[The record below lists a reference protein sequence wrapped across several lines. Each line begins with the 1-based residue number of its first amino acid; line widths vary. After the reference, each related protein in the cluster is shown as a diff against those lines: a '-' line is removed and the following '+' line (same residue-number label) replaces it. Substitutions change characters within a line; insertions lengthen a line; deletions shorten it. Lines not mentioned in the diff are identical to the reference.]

1 MRYAAAEKLE
11 ILRLVEQSSLSVRR
25 TLAQLGIARSTFY
38 AWYERYLARGAGAL
52 EDGQPAP
59 RRVWNKLPDTVAEAV
74 VALALQEPEL
84 SPREL
89 AVSFVDQQ
97 RYFVSESS
105 VYRLLKAHDR
115 ITSPAFILMKAADRF
130 AQPTSAPNQLWQT
143 DFTYLRV
150 IGWGW
155 FYLSTVLDDFSRY
168 ILAWKLCTTI
178 TATDVSDTLELALC
192 SSGLERVQVRHRPRL
207 LSDNGPSYLSAQLG
221 SRTRG
226 ARHDAYPRQALSPDD
241 PGQDRALPPLHEEP
255 DPARE
260 LLSAGSA
267 RTASGG
273 VRRLLQPAALP
284 RESRQPDPGRCLLRS
299 CSGHPDTEGKHQ
311 AQNHRATTPAAS
323 SVCSHNF
330 NSDGPNPLLNPLL
343 TCPKGS
349 DDIHKVSVKKKPVA
363 AAGVQRKSAK
373 K

>member
-11 ILRLVEQSSLSVRR
+11 IIRLVEQSSLSVRR
-25 TLAQLGIARSTFY
+25 TLAQLGIPRSTFY

-74 VALALQEPEL
+74 LELALKEPEL

-97 RYFVSESS
+97 RYFVSEAS
-105 VYRLLKAHDR
+105 VYRLLKAHDL

-168 ILAWKLCTTI
+168 ILAWKLCTSM
-178 TATDVSDTLELALC
+178 TATDVSDTLALALR
-192 SSGLERVQVRHRPRL
+192 SSGLERVRVRHRPRL
-207 LSDNGPSYLSAQLG
+207 LSDNGPSYLSTQLG
-221 SRTRG
+221 SWLTEHGMTHTRG
-226 ARHDAYPRQALSPDD
+226 KPYHPMTQGKIERYHRSMKNQILLENYYL
-241 PGQDRALPPLHEEP
+241 PGQLEQ
-255 DPARE
+255 
-260 LLSAGSA
+260 
-267 RTASGG
+267 
-273 VRRLLQPAALP
+273 RLA
-284 RESRQPDPGRCLLRS
+284 EFVDYYNLR
-299 CSGHPDTEGKHQ
+299 
-311 AQNHRATTPAAS
+311 RATTR
-323 SVCSHNF
+323 
-330 NSDGPNPLLNPLL
+330 
-343 TCPKGS
+343 
-349 DDIHKVSVKKKPVA
+349 VSTI
-363 AAGVQRKSAK
+363 
-373 K
+373 